1 MNVPTPIAKG
11 AVRASLGWSTTEAD
25 VVRFLEIWERVYRS
39 LSQRR
44 ERAA

>member
-1 MNVPTPIAKG
+1 MQVPAPVAKG
-11 AVRASLGWSTTEAD
+11 AVRVSIGWSTTDAEI
-25 VVRFLEIWERVYRS
+25 VRFLQIWERVYRS